1 MQSFPSIEVTI
12 LPTERTRRNSWK
24 LGSLMSLMCPPIFWI
39 LQSPCRVFQEVR
51 EVWQW
56 LVDFAMDSKSESWLP
71 SAQAATRH
79 SQERMDFA
87 PVGFLNWTNEW
98 LLTTGYYWSYVR
110 NPSKSNIW
118 VICRMKSVGMFRT
131 CLECST
137 LQVNVT
143 RIVPVNPAP
152 SSILRR

>member
-71 SAQAATRH
+71 SAQAVTRH
-79 SQERMDFA
+79 IGADGFCPCWILELDQWVTTDYLILPVLCPKSIKIQYLRDLQDEECWNVSDMPWVQHTSGERDA
-87 PVGFLNWTNEW
+87 NRTRQ
-98 LLTTGYYWSYVR
+98 SS
-110 NPSKSNIW
+110 SK
-118 VICRMKSVGMFRT
+118 
-131 CLECST
+131 
-137 LQVNVT
+137 
-143 RIVPVNPAP
+143 
-152 SSILRR
+152 